1 MNKLLYS
8 PMWKFGSRLLFTSG
22 DLVGHMLVEPVAK
35 CCAASML
42 CLCFLRTRK
51 ADTQVLQE
59 PLFKADAVRMFI
71 DNQVSGCSLIVLP
84 LVFKLPA
91 FRSELALSQTCF
103 HNRSWPALVA
113 CNAYAHGQNIS
124 M

>member
-1 MNKLLYS
+1 
-8 PMWKFGSRLLFTSG
+8 
-22 DLVGHMLVEPVAK
+22 MLVEPVAK
-35 CCAASML
+35 CCAASMMR
-42 CLCFLRTRK
+42 LCFLRTRK

-113 CNAYAHGQNIS
+113 CNAYVHGQNIS

>member
-1 MNKLLYS
+1 
-8 PMWKFGSRLLFTSG
+8 
-22 DLVGHMLVEPVAK
+22 
-35 CCAASML
+35 ML

-59 PLFKADAVRMFI
+59 PLFKADASYAVRMFI
-71 DNQVSGCSLIVLP
+71 DNKVSGCSLIFLP

-91 FRSELALSQTCF
+91 FRLELALSQTCF

-113 CNAYAHGQNIS
+113 CNAYVHGQNIS